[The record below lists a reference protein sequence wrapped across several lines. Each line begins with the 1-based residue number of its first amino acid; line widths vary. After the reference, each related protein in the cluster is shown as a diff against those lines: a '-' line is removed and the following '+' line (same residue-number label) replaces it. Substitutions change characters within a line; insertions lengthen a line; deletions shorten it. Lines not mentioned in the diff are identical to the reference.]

1 MESNFNNRDFE
12 RFLKQ
17 NADQYRMFPSEN
29 VWKGIHSTLHTR
41 RRWYGIGLALLLLTT
56 GAVTWVML
64 TSSPSSK
71 ENELAA
77 NKQVIVPVKK
87 IQKEQQPIVITPLK
101 KKDIDEEILIASP
114 GNHQKNL
121 FLATPIVEDQDNKLT
136 ELQKTNA
143 VIPISNSP
151 GSLPATIASVPSPVS
166 KVNTSGNNRAAVKAE
181 TPKHNVAVNIVP
193 AIINEEKIDQPSLVP
208 AENNKTDE
216 VSTAA
221 QKDIYP
227 LSIESVINSYKSSRK
242 SKRLSWQVYF
252 TPTISYRELKEN
264 KQFINAAR
272 SNLTSTS
279 VVFSPDLNSIV
290 THKPDLGFQLGF
302 STGYP
307 LSKKIRLISGLQF
320 NVSKYDIRAYN
331 YPGEVATI
339 ALSTASGA
347 TSTVSTITNYRSAGG
362 SKANWL
368 RNLYVSASAPI
379 GVELKL
385 ASNKKTYWGVSG
397 TVQPT
402 YVLGNTAYVIS
413 TDYKN
418 YAEIPSLTRKWNIN
432 TGFEAFAGFSVG
444 KTDWRVGPQVRY
456 QTMSSFK
463 KEYPVREYLFDF
475 GLKMGI
481 MLKK

>member
-29 VWKGIHSTLHTR
+29 VWKGIHGTLHTR

-64 TSSPSSK
+64 NSGSSSRK
-71 ENELAA
+71 NEMAA
-77 NKQVIVPVKK
+77 NNPVVVPVKK

-101 KKDIDEEILIASP
+101 KKDTDEEILIASP
-114 GNHQKNL
+114 GNHQRNL
-121 FLATPIVEDQDNKLT
+121 FLANPVIEDQTNKLT

-143 VIPISNSP
+143 VVPISNSP
-151 GSLPATIASVPSPVS
+151 GSLPPTVASVPSPVS
-166 KVNTSGNNRAAVKAE
+166 KLNATGTNRIAVKAE
-181 TPKHNVAVNIVP
+181 TPKHNVAVNVAP
-193 AIINEEKIDQPSLVP
+193 AIINEEAISQPSLVP
-208 AENNKTDE
+208 TKNNETDE

-252 TPTISYRELKEN
+252 TPTVSYRELKEN

-302 STGYP
+302 TTGYP
-307 LSKKIRLISGLQF
+307 LSKKVTLTGGLQF

-362 SKANWL
+362 SRANWL
-368 RNLYVSASAPI
+368 RNLYVSASAPVGI
-379 GVELKL
+379 ELKL
-385 ASNKKTYWGVSG
+385 GGNKKTYWGVNG

-418 YAEIPSLTRKWNIN
+418 YAEIPSLTRRWNIN

-463 KEYPVREYLFDF
+463 KEYPVKEYLFDF